1 MSQNERLL
9 LAFAVYGVFAG
20 ALMFTLSVVLKK
32 IDTDEPKDKPNE

>member
-20 ALMFTLSVVLKK
+20 VLMFTLSVVVKK
-32 IDTDEPKDKPNE
+32 IHTDEEEDKPNE